1 MLLIVDMQQ
10 GAVSGCFQEKE
21 AIQRVASLVERARG
35 KEVPVV
41 SVVHD
46 PVGAGTTDSE
56 LVRGLT
62 RLPNEPVIRKE
73 YRDSFTRSDLT
84 PDFDRLGEKLLV
96 AAGDQSDF
104 CIRITTQRAAVL
116 GLDVTRVVDAHTT

>member
-46 PVGAGTTDSE
+46 PVGAGTTDWE
-56 LVRGLT
+56 LARGLT
-62 RLPNEPVIRKE
+62 RLPNEPLIRKE
-73 YRDSFTRSDLT
+73 YRDSFT
-84 PDFDRLGEKLLV
+84 
-96 AAGDQSDF
+96 QSD
-104 CIRITTQRAAVL
+104 
-116 GLDVTRVVDAHTT
+116 